1 MKYIPFLFLLTFSTL
16 VNLIAQDC
24 DITLSGKVIDENTEL
39 PLEFATLYLE
49 EAGFGGTSDTTGTF
63 RIENLC
69 PGSYHLRL
77 SHIGCEEERIFI
89 TIERDTQIIFEL
101 HHHTE
106 LLDEVVIHGERGANT
121 AQTNTSIGAAKIDE
135 QANENLAEVLKNIS
149 GVSMLKNGSG
159 ISKPVIH
166 GLYGNRIAI
175 LNNGIAQSGQ
185 QWGNDHAPEIDPL
198 TADHISVVKG
208 AGVLAYNGTSLGG
221 LVLTEPGHIADE
233 PHLHGKTN
241 YLFQTNGFGHTLN
254 LQLEKQGKYF
264 AWRTTGTLKLVGD
277 RHTPDYFLTNT
288 GSREGNFSVQLER
301 EFGKRIESEL
311 YYSQFNTQLGVLRG
325 SHIGNITD
333 LEQALT
339 RETPFFTRDTFS
351 YAINAPSQKVQHHLL
366 KAKLKYDLNENA
378 FLTFIYGGQVNNRKE
393 FDVRRSGQSDIP
405 ALSLLQ
411 LSHFIEGNYRYLSEE
426 GFTLKTGL
434 QYNYVGNTNN
444 PETNI
449 FPLIPD
455 YESQAAAGF
464 LVLTQERNKWFF
476 EIGARYSYKFLDAL
490 VLSEDLPR
498 RFLEKTHN
506 FHNIG
511 LSGGLKYAFN
521 DKLKTAFNLGSI
533 SRNPEVNELYSRG
546 LHQGVSGI
554 EEGDENLNS
563 EYSVKATWLWEGN
576 IGGKFFVQSLA
587 YFQRINDYI
596 YLQPQDEFRLT
607 IRGAFPVFL
616 YKQSDANIYG
626 ADFTTYLQATDNLRI
641 TAKYAYIKGDN
652 LTDDTP
658 LVFIPSNNFSASIK
672 YDAAHIGKF
681 NNCAFELNSQY
692 VFRQENLLD
701 SQDFAPTPESY
712 FLLGAQLSGHVNLNN
727 TRLKLFL
734 RGENLLNTRYRD
746 YLNRLRYFADDLGR
760 SFVIGGSWK
769 F

>member
-1 MKYIPFLFLLTFSTL
+1 LQYISLLFLIISTAAL
-16 VNLIAQDC
+16 SLQAQDC
-24 DITLSGKVIDENTEL
+24 SISLSGKVIDENTKL
-39 PLEFATLYLE
+39 SLSFASIYVE
-49 EAGFGGTSDTTGTF
+49 EAQVGGTSDSLGNF
-63 RIENLC
+63 QIKNLC
-69 PGSYHLRL
+69 ADSYHLRL
-77 SHIGCEEERIFI
+77 NHLGCEEERIFI
-89 TIERDTQIIFEL
+89 TIERDTQLLIEL

-106 LLDEVVIHGERGANT
+106 LLDEVIIHGERGANT
-121 AQTNTSIGAAKIDE
+121 AQSNTSVGAVKITE
-135 QANENLAEVLKNIS
+135 KANENLAQVLQSIS

-198 TADHISVVKG
+198 TANHISVVKG

-221 LVLTEPGHIADE
+221 LVLTEPGHIDEE

-241 YLFQTNGFGHTLN
+241 YLFQTNGQGHTLN

-277 RHTPDYFLTNT
+277 RHTPDYFLANT
-288 GSREGNFSVQLER
+288 GSREGNFSIQLEKD
-301 EFGKRIESEL
+301 FGKRLESEL
-311 YYSQFNTQLGVLRG
+311 YYSQFNTRLGVLRG
-325 SHIGNITD
+325 SHIGNLTD
-333 LEQALT
+333 LEAALT
-339 RETPFFTRDTFS
+339 RKIPFYTQDTFS
-351 YAINAPSQKVQHHLL
+351 YQINAPSQKVQHHLL

-378 FLTFIYGGQVNNRKE
+378 FATFIYGGQVNNRKE
-393 FDVRRSGQSDIP
+393 FDVRRSGRSDIP
-405 ALSLLQ
+405 SLSLFQ
-411 LSHFIEGNYRYLSEE
+411 LSHFLEGNYRYFSEG

-449 FPLIPD
+449 IPLIPE
-455 YESQAAAGF
+455 YESHAAAAF

-476 EIGARYSYKFLDAL
+476 EIGGRYSYKFLDVL
-490 VLSEDLPR
+490 VLSSDLPY
-498 RFLEKTHN
+498 RFETKLHN
-506 FHNIG
+506 FHNVG
-511 LSGGLKYAFN
+511 LSGGVKYAIN
-521 DKLKTAFNLGSI
+521 DKLKTAFNLGYI

-563 EYSVKATWLWEGN
+563 EHSIKTTWLLEGN
-576 IGGKFFVQSLA
+576 VNGKLFVQTLA

-596 YLQPQDEFRLT
+596 YLQPQDEFRPT
-607 IRGAFPVFL
+607 IRGSFPVFL

-626 ADFTTYLQATDNLRI
+626 IDFTTYLQATENLRL

-652 LTDDTP
+652 LTDKTP
-658 LVFIPSNNFSASIK
+658 LVFIPANNFSGSIK
-672 YDAAHIGKF
+672 YDAAKIGVLK
-681 NNCAFELNSQY
+681 NCAFELNGQY
-692 VFRQENLLD
+692 VFQQDNLLE
-701 SQDFAPTPESY
+701 SQDFAPTPQGY
-712 FLLGAQLSGHVNLNN
+712 FLLGGQLSGHLTLGH

-746 YLNRLRYFADDLGR
+746 YLNRLRYFADETGR
-760 SFVIGGSWK
+760 NFVIGGSLK